1 MGKRKR
7 VPSPNQTNEE
17 GSKRITCEVQRKL
30 HGEGALNMIVFEV
43 ADLLICLCTCF
54 KREKMRI
61 GDVDSR
67 VGTAGKFTPVFRD
80 SHEQ

>member
-1 MGKRKR
+1 MGERKR

-43 ADLLICLCTCF
+43 ADLLITCF
-54 KREKMRI
+54 KREKKRI

-67 VGTAGKFTPVFRD
+67 VGTAGKSTPVFHD